1 MHHKLQIEQE
11 TQRFFTKVFGW
22 MFLGLLLSGFTAY
35 YVSITPAIL
44 AIIFSS
50 QIVFFGLLIVE
61 LVLVI
66 SLSAFIKKV
75 SATLATFLFLLYS
88 FVTGLTLSVIFL
100 VYTIESINLVFFITG
115 GMFGLMS
122 FIGYTT
128 KMDLTKFGPILFMGL
143 LGIIIAGFANLFL
156 RNSMLDFIVTIIGV
170 IIFTALTAYDIQRIK
185 KTNIIGNEG
194 TEEDHKEAIIG
205 ALTLYLDFINLFL
218 KLLRLTGKRKN

>member
-88 FVTGLTLSVIFL
+88 F
-100 VYTIESINLVFFITG
+100 
-115 GMFGLMS
+115 
-122 FIGYTT
+122 
-128 KMDLTKFGPILFMGL
+128 
-143 LGIIIAGFANLFL
+143 
-156 RNSMLDFIVTIIGV
+156 
-170 IIFTALTAYDIQRIK
+170 
-185 KTNIIGNEG
+185 
-194 TEEDHKEAIIG
+194 
-205 ALTLYLDFINLFL
+205 
-218 KLLRLTGKRKN
+218 